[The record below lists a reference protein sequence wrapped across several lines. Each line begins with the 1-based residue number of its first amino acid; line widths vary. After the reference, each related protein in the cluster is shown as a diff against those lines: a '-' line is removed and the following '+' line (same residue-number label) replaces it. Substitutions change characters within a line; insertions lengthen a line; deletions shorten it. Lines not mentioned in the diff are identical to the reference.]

1 MDALNLQI
9 LAGQAVSLVALGL
22 CLLAFASKD
31 DDRLLVL
38 LISAN
43 VAFALHFVL
52 FESWVAAGVTVLVVV
67 RIVLV
72 RRYKGS
78 WPIMLALLGATGL
91 VAALTW
97 QGPLDVFPLLA
108 GVLGAIGMFM
118 LRGIPMRFVLAAAAL
133 AWTLNNIMIG
143 SIGGTVAE
151 ALIMVT
157 NLVTIARLHRDKRL
171 AALAQSG

>member
-22 CLLAFASKD
+22 CLLAFANKD

-78 WPIMLALLGATGL
+78 LPIMLALLGATGL
-91 VAALTW
+91 VAGLTW

-108 GVLGAIGMFM
+108 GILGTVGMFM
-118 LRGIPMRFVLAAAAL
+118 LRGIPMRFVLAGAAL
-133 AWTLNNIMIG
+133 AWTLNNILIG
-143 SIGGTVAE
+143 SIGGTIAE

-157 NLVTIARLHRDKRL
+157 NLVTIVRLARDRRL
-171 AALAQSG
+171 AAWPDRA